1 MSRAQK
7 NSEKPSSE
15 VTGLYGTQK
24 NSTFNMLYTNIY
36 KPAFESTIELEHL
49 FPDSILFGSLLLY
62 VITQSVSYGVLAI
75 FFLETSL
82 IHKVVSFFC
91 EKAVGHQGPS
101 GTGKSKEDILRCRP
115 GFKTSRK
122 EWERVFSSDK
132 YPSISMFFWGSLV
145 AYMSGANYSFAQV
158 LQAMGAEWCPRIIF
172 SVIGIIILTILFMIA
187 RMGCD
192 SFTEILLAF
201 SLGAICGLVLYF
213 INLNLFGIEAMNF
226 NGLPTLT
233 NKTDMGS
240 SIYICAPPQTS

>member
-1 MSRAQK
+1 MSAPS
-7 NSEKPSSE
+7 NEKQ
-15 VTGLYGTQK
+15 GAFGTRVDSQ
-24 NSTFNMLYTNIY
+24 FNTIYNQVY
-36 KPAFESTIELEHL
+36 KPAFESIMGLEHL
-49 FPDSILFGSLLLY
+49 FPDSVLFGSLLLY

-82 IHKVVSFFC
+82 VHKVVSFLC

-158 LQAMGAEWCPRIIF
+158 LYAMGDEWCPRIIF
-172 SVIGIIILTILFMIA
+172 SVVGIIILTILFIIS

-192 SFTEILLAF
+192 SFTEIMMAF
-201 SLGAICGLVLYF
+201 GTGAICGLLLYF
-213 INLNLFGIEAMNF
+213 VNLSLFGLEAMNF
-226 NGLPTLT
+226 NGLPTLV
-233 NKTDMGS
+233 NKTEMGS
-240 SIYICAPPQTS
+240 SIYVCAPPQTS